1 MFLISSSD
9 GNGDDPLAFPS
20 TSSAGSNA
28 SATEE
33 DIDKLS
39 EMFPNETRKELENCL
54 KVQGTLRQAVTTLL
68 QSKTSLELS
77 DDDSDLMDSVFE
89 GPRSLS
95 EELHDLPKNFDNG
108 QKEKL
113 KVDEEDL
120 LNDAMTYYKDSDFNP
135 SKRLRI
141 VYTGQAA
148 ADTGGVVRHFYTQLL
163 TGITETFFQGKEYCS
178 PIYNS
183 DTVASGLMKLVGTII
198 VHSILQGGP
207 GLPVFSPG
215 IYYYLATGNVEEAID
230 GLAVIDCSLEMRDF
244 ISKVINNLQ
253 YDTTHYF
260 YFPNQLFCP
269 RVPVTKRT
277 KQRLNNK
284 LQENNRSQRQY
295 NVKSVVYCYTRH
307 SPSQTFA
314 VWKRRFMSLLV
325 FLSKFPSPYPYN
337 PIISFLTTF

>member
-54 KVQGTLRQAVTTLL
+54 TVQGTLRQAVTTLL

-95 EELHDLPKNFDNG
+95 EELHDLQKNFDNG

-163 TGITETFFQGKEYCS
+163 TAITETFFQGKEYCS

-260 YFPNQLFCP
+260 YFPNQTVLSSCTSNKKNK
-269 RVPVTKRT
+269 TKT
-277 KQRLNNK
+277 KQ
-284 LQENNRSQRQY
+284 
-295 NVKSVVYCYTRH
+295 
-307 SPSQTFA
+307 
-314 VWKRRFMSLLV
+314 
-325 FLSKFPSPYPYN
+325 
-337 PIISFLTTF
+337 